1 MAEQWNKSDP
11 EINYRYSGT
20 DGTDAVPRCGIC
32 KFFQAPSSC
41 QIVAG
46 LIRPVDVCSKFQR
59 AKSAE
64 ANPETA
70 HGELT
75 RHDVK
80 PASFADDL
88 ERKKKLRKVMPQPDE
103 GEDRGKLPRAGMGGK
118 GWTRTDEGIE
128 DMDADELQDWLD
140 ENRDKL
146 DDDEIEQIE
155 HAIAMKQLE
164 DAEAGAIRR
173 VKLAFKKMRLA
184 RKTTRAIESFRRNLQ
199 S

>member
-1 MAEQWNKSDP
+1 MEQWQK
-11 EINYRYSGT
+11 EEVNYRYAA
-20 DGTDAVPRCGIC
+20 DQFQRCGVC
-32 KFFQAPSSC
+32 KFFDAPSGC
-41 QIVAG
+41 KIVAG
-46 LIRPVDVCSKFQR
+46 LIRPVDVCDLFER

-80 PASFADDL
+80 VGSFQDDL
-88 ERKKKLRKVMPQPDE
+88 KRKKSLRKVMPGGDDE
-103 GEDRGKLPRAGMGGK
+103 GTDRGKLPRAGMGGK

-173 VKLAFKKMRLA
+173 VKLAFKTMRLA
-184 RKTTRAIESFRRNLQ
+184 GKFRPAVEAFRRGLKK
-199 S
+199 